1 MKDMFNG
8 RRKLVTSVARM
19 DPLPWK
25 ISPFNKSGSPKKR
38 PAASMMLMWLIMLA
52 GRCSMYICTYVI
64 WMSYGYVAHKNHVA
78 QNATMIRYSFTTP
91 RSAPSKANT
100 DPKSTLWNLWSFW
113 VFKKRNTTWACTSS
127 LPGHSDLGPPTTLRT
142 SMWDFLVR
150 EKYLGLPRKQK
161 LLILMLLFLLSS
173 LLLLPLFLDLTFQ
186 HLVLFCGV
194 NIQVRW
200 WSYVPKVRNVYQ
212 SHFTTKVSLPVS

>member
-1 MKDMFNG
+1 MFNG
-8 RRKLVTSVARM
+8 RRKLVTSVAKV

-38 PAASMMLMWLIMLA
+38 PAASMMLMWLIILA

-64 WMSYGYVAHKNHVA
+64 WMSYGYVVHKNHVA
-78 QNATMIRYSFTTP
+78 QNETMIRYSFTIP

-127 LPGHSDLGPPTTLRT
+127 LPAHSDLGPPTTFRT

-150 EKYLGLPRKQK
+150 KTCGIAPEKRSKFADTDAVVPA
-161 LLILMLLFLLSS
+161 IVVVVAAIVSWSDFSAS
-173 LLLLPLFLDLTFQ
+173 C
-186 HLVLFCGV
+186 LVLRGEYSGHVMELCAEGEICIPISF
-194 NIQVRW
+194 
-200 WSYVPKVRNVYQ
+200 YY
-212 SHFTTKVSLPVS
+212 